1 VLVGPFLRNLKTRH
15 AVSPSNIGWSMLC
28 CLFGGMWMQT
38 VMVLQM
44 SAGNLVLAK
53 TESQK
58 QRSIPYSV
66 EGKFEPFSDGLQNKL

>member
-1 VLVGPFLRNLKTRH
+1 
-15 AVSPSNIGWSMLC
+15 
-28 CLFGGMWMQT
+28 MWMQT

-58 QRSIPYSV
+58 QQSIPYSV